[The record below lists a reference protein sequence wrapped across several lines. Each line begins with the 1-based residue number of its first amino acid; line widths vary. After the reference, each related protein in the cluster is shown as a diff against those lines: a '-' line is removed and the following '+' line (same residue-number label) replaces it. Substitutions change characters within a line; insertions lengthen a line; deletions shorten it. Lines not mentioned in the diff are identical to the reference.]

1 MNTDTL
7 LMAARTLL
15 RRQGRVVDEL
25 YYHTK
30 VHPKSGEVAHLF
42 RGKEKGRAA
51 TKEPQPKKATPPSNT
66 VRFVGTVDEQGV
78 LTGIQEI
85 GSGERKRI
93 GRRGPVAGRECVPN
107 AEQRI
112 VRRHEQ
118 RKQATGSTRSRSSG
132 RGRTGRSETGTASPA
147 SHTGS
152 SENPTPQV
160 GRPSDPSPPA
170 PKRAPPE

>member
-1 MNTDTL
+1 MSADAL
-7 LMAARTLL
+7 VEAARTLL
-15 RRQGRVVDEL
+15 RKQGRVVEEL
-25 YYHTK
+25 YYHVK

-42 RGKEKGRAA
+42 RGKERGRAA
-51 TKEPQPKKATPPSNT
+51 TKGPQPKKATPPSNT
-66 VRFVGTVDEQGV
+66 VRFVGTVDEHGT
-78 LTGIQEI
+78 LTSIREI

-118 RKQATGSTRSRSSG
+118 RKAATGSTRSPESG
-132 RGRTGRSETGTASPA
+132 RGRTGQSETGTASPA
-147 SHTGS
+147 SHTGPLDF
-152 SENPTPQV
+152 PTPQV